1 MYFVTGYQN
10 YLGENKLKT
19 EYNLYSLRKRIFA
32 SICVISFI
40 FLLLIARLF
49 YIQVISAPNLQA
61 KAESQWTRDLPI
73 TAERGKIYDSNG
85 AALAV
90 SYTTYNV
97 YTRYKEIKDLNV
109 HVDDSF
115 MSNEEGKKVL
125 NIVLDSED
133 IIDLNKVT
141 DASRIINKI
150 MDTHEELLQDC
161 DELDIYSKEKGVNEN
176 E

>member
-1 MYFVTGYQN
+1 M
-10 YLGENKLKT
+10 LEK
-19 EYNLYSLRKRIFA
+19 I
-32 SICVISFI
+32 
-40 FLLLIARLF
+40 
-49 YIQVISAPNLQA
+49 
-61 KAESQWTRDLPI
+61 KALVDE
-73 TAERGKIYDSNG
+73 
-85 AALAV
+85 
-90 SYTTYNV
+90 
-97 YTRYKEIKDLNV
+97 EIKDLNV
-109 HVDDSF
+109 HIDDSF

>member
-1 MYFVTGYQN
+1 M
-10 YLGENKLKT
+10 LEKIK
-19 EYNLYSLRKRIFA
+19 SL
-32 SICVISFI
+32 VD
-40 FLLLIARLF
+40 
-49 YIQVISAPNLQA
+49 
-61 KAESQWTRDLPI
+61 E
-73 TAERGKIYDSNG
+73 
-85 AALAV
+85 
-90 SYTTYNV
+90 
-97 YTRYKEIKDLNV
+97 EIKDLNV